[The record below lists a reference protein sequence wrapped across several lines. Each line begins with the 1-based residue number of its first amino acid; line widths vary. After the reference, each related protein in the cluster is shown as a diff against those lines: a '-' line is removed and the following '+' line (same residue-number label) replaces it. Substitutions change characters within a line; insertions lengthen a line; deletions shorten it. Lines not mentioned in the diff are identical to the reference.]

1 MSNPNPPP
9 PLAPP
14 TPPSTSKFV
23 ELEIDG
29 KHVKVGE
36 GTTIYEAAV
45 ANGINLPVLCH
56 KPGFPPVGVCRV
68 CAVQV
73 QMRQKDGTVS
83 PPGRVY
89 TAGCMKTCDPNMVV
103 TTGVG
108 ALASPESTPEQKR
121 IESARKTLVELL
133 LAEHPRPCER
143 HKDTHDCEL
152 ELLGEKFGLLEP
164 LPKSSAAAQRVPLE
178 IKGTVTTK
186 FNSAFTPRAYSKGTD
201 FSNPQIAIDHGAC
214 IVCDRCVRACATA
227 GFHVIGRMAKGSI
240 TTISF
245 DNNMPMGDSS
255 CHNCG
260 ECMINCPTGAI
271 TYSGGVPTQLP
282 YGSPLSVEQL
292 QQIPMFARI
301 SGNFLQ
307 RSEGSVV
314 RRLLKKGEI
323 LCRQGD
329 FGSTAFYIESG
340 KVDIYLDTS
349 MKHVQ
354 TRQEGGGLFKK
365 VTSLLMGRDEKPR
378 AGMSDQR
385 YIPIDSPVDL
395 DYGNPIAQVGPGEVI
410 GEASCLNYQPRSAT
424 VRAAEDTVVLELLRN
439 AFDILRRNRDF
450 KRDMEAK
457 YRARA
462 LDNHLRS
469 VPILRALPQDFIDY
483 LRDRVELVTYSPGEI
498 ICRQGDVADAFYLV
512 RMGHVK
518 VYESYADGQNLVL
531 SYLSRSQY
539 FGEMGLLGGGERTA
553 SCSALDHVELVRIS
567 KDDFN
572 EMTRRFGEIRKQLEQ
587 TAHDRAATN
596 RLKADQNR
604 TLTLPQYI
612 DQGLYQAQSL
622 LILDLE
628 KCTRC
633 DECVRACAQAHD
645 GVSRLIRDGIRFDKF
660 LVTTSC
666 RSCRDPYCMVG
677 CPVGSIRRKN
687 DLEIIIED
695 WCIGCGRCAE
705 QCPYGNISLH
715 PFDMQVRD
723 LATGEVRNE
732 TRKKAAVCDLCTDQC
747 LTEDD
752 EPSCVY
758 ACPHDAA
765 HRVDGQTFFDKQLLG
780 IRKS

>member
-1 MSNPNPPP
+1 MSTTAPLPPQS
-9 PLAPP
+9 
-14 TPPSTSKFV
+14 STKMID
-23 ELEIDG
+23 LEIDG
-29 KHVKVGE
+29 KKISVPE
-36 GTTIYEAAV
+36 GTTIFEAAGLGGT
-45 ANGINLPVLCH
+45 NIPVLCH
-56 KPGFPPVGVCRV
+56 KPGMQPVGVCRV

-89 TAGCMKTCDPNMVV
+89 TAACMKACDPGMVV

-108 ALASPESTPEQKR
+108 ALADATATPEQKR
-121 IESARKTLVELL
+121 IESARKTLVEIL
-133 LAEHPRPCER
+133 LAEHPQPCER
-143 HKDTHDCEL
+143 HKESHDCEL
-152 ELLGEKFGLLEP
+152 ELLGEKFGIGAG
-164 LPKSSAAAQRVPLE
+164 AAKPV
-178 IKGTVTTK
+178 
-186 FNSAFTPRAYSKGTD
+186 FTPRVYSKGTD
-201 FSNPQIAIDHGAC
+201 FSNPQIAIDHSAC
-214 IVCDRCVRACATA
+214 IVCDRCVRACAA
-227 GFHVIGRMAKGSI
+227 MDFNVIGRMGKGSL
-240 TTISF
+240 TAISF
-245 DNNMPMGDSS
+245 DNNLPMGDSS

-282 YGSPLSVEQL
+282 YGSPLSADQL
-292 QQIPMFARI
+292 KEIPMFARI
-301 SGNFLQ
+301 SSNFLK
-307 RSEGSVV
+307 RSEGGVV
-314 RRLLKKGEI
+314 RRLFKKGEVI
-323 LCRQGD
+323 CRQGE
-329 FGSTAFYIESG
+329 FGSTAYYVESG

-349 MKHVQ
+349 MQHVQ
-354 TRQEGGGLFKK
+354 TRQESGGFFKK

-378 AGMSDQR
+378 QGMSDQK
-385 YIPIDSPVDL
+385 YIPIDASVDL
-395 DYGNPIAQVGPGEVI
+395 EYGKPIAQVGPGEVI

-424 VRAAEDTVVLELLRN
+424 VRAAEDTVVLEMLRN
-439 AFDILRRNRDF
+439 AFDILRRNKQF
-450 KRDMEAK
+450 KAEMEQK
-457 YRARA
+457 YRTRA

-469 VPILRALPQDFIDY
+469 VPILRKLPQDFIDY
-483 LRDRVELVTYSPGEI
+483 LRSRVELVNYSPGEM
-498 ICRQGDVADAFYLV
+498 ICRQGDAADAFYLV

-518 VYESYADGQNLVL
+518 VFESYADGQTLVL

-572 EMTRRFGEIRKQLEQ
+572 EMVRRFGEIRKELEQ
-587 TAHDRAATN
+587 VAHERAAAN
-596 RLKADQNR
+596 KLKAAENK
-604 TLTLPQYI
+604 TLSLPQYI

-645 GVSRLIRDGIRFDKF
+645 GVSRLIRDGIRYDHF

-715 PFDMQVRD
+715 PFEMTVRD
-723 LATGEVRNE
+723 LSTGEVRTE
-732 TRKKAAVCDLCTDQC
+732 MRKKAAVCDLCTDQC

-765 HRVDGQTFFDKQLLG
+765 HRVDGQGFFDNMLLG
-780 IRKS
+780 ANLAGHKVSK

>member
-1 MSNPNPPP
+1 MT
-9 PLAPP
+9 A
-14 TPPSTSKFV
+14 TATKQV
-23 ELEIDG
+23 ELTIDG
-29 KHVKVGE
+29 KKLSVPE
-36 GTTIYEAAV
+36 GTTIFEAAGLGGTHV
-45 ANGINLPVLCH
+45 PVLCH
-56 KPGFPPVGVCRV
+56 KPGMQPVGVCRV

-73 QMRQKDGTVS
+73 QMTQKDGTVG

-89 TAGCMKTCDPNMVV
+89 TAACMKACEQGMVV

-108 ALASPESTPEQKR
+108 ALDNPASKPEEKR
-121 IESARKTLVELL
+121 IESARKTLVEML
-133 LAEHPRPCER
+133 LAEHPQPCER
-143 HKDTHDCEL
+143 HKESHDCEL
-152 ELLGEKFGLLEP
+152 ELLGEKFGIALGSGVKP
-164 LPKSSAAAQRVPLE
+164 V
-178 IKGTVTTK
+178 
-186 FNSAFTPRAYSKGTD
+186 FTPRAYSKGTD
-201 FSNPQIAIDHGAC
+201 FSNPQIAIDHSAC
-214 IVCDRCVRACATA
+214 IVCDRCVRACSNIT
-227 GFHVIGRMAKGSI
+227 FNVIGRMGKGSL

-245 DNNMPMGDSS
+245 DNNLPMGDSS

-282 YGSPLSVEQL
+282 YGSPLTAEQL
-292 QQIPMFARI
+292 KEIPMFAKI
-301 SGNFLQ
+301 SSNFLQ
-307 RSEGSVV
+307 RSEGAVV
-314 RRLLKKGEI
+314 RRLLRKGEV

-329 FGSTAFYIESG
+329 FGSTAYYIESG

-349 MKHVQ
+349 NSHVQ
-354 TRQEGGGLFKK
+354 TRQESGGLFKK
-365 VTSLLMGRDEKPR
+365 VTSLLMGRDEKR
-378 AGMSDQR
+378 REGMSTQR
-385 YIPIDSPVDL
+385 YIPIDASVDL
-395 DYGNPIAQVGPGEVI
+395 DYGKPIAQVGAGEVI
-410 GEASCLNYQPRSAT
+410 GEASCLNFQPRSAT
-424 VRAAEDTVVLELLRN
+424 VRAAEDTVVLEMLRN
-439 AFDILRRNRDF
+439 AFDILRRNKQF
-450 KRDMEAK
+450 KAEMEQK
-457 YRARA
+457 YRQRA

-469 VPILRALPQDFIDY
+469 VPILRKLPQDFIDY
-483 LRDRVELVTYSPGEI
+483 LRDRVELVAYSPGEV
-498 ICRQGDVADAFYLV
+498 ICKQGDVADAFYLV
-512 RMGHVK
+512 RLGHVK
-518 VYESYADGQNLVL
+518 VYESYADGQAIVL

-567 KDDFN
+567 KDDFV
-572 EMTRRFGEIRKQLEQ
+572 EMTRRFEEIKRDLEQ
-587 TAHDRAATN
+587 VAHERAAAN
-596 RLKADQNR
+596 KLKASQNK
-604 TLTLPQYI
+604 TLSLPQYI

-645 GVSRLIRDGIRFDKF
+645 GVSRLIRDGVRYDKF

-695 WCIGCGRCAE
+695 WCIGCGKCAE

-715 PFDMQVRD
+715 PFEVSVRD
-723 LATGEVRNE
+723 LATGETRKE

-765 HRVDGQTFFDKQLLG
+765 HRVDGQAFFDQMLLG
-780 IRKS
+780 ANLADQKQPS